1 MGIQISWALQATE
14 GSLTV
19 KSDMIERITLAYV
32 LRTGRQG
39 QEWVARS
46 EALQSSVREECG
58 LDQGGSSGGEMWP
71 ASV

>member
-19 KSDMIERITLAYV
+19 KSDMTERITLAYV

-39 QEWVARS
+39 QEWVARL
-46 EALQSSVREECG
+46 EALQSSVREECV